1 MDLLTDFLQ
10 EVLLDLQVAL
20 QALQG
25 ALDLSSFQVG
35 HEALVD
41 HQALEDRQAEDLQV
55 DPDP

>member
-1 MDLLTDFLQ
+1 MDFLR

-55 DPDP
+55 DQDL